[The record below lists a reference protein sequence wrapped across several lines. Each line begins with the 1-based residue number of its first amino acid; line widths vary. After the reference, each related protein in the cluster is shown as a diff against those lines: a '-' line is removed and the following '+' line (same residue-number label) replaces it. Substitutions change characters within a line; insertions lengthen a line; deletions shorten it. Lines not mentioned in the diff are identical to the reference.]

1 MNLFSGRTSTTTRY
15 SRRGGRSRDRR
26 FRRKRQT
33 RCDRPKS
40 RLEVGEALVEVVLG
54 VLVVGVL
61 LELDLGGGDDE
72 RRQAHLALDALRG
85 GVILELA
92 ACGAGNGKRRWLE
105 LRRRT

>member
-1 MNLFSGRTSTTTRY
+1 MHTTAKSHRSPSY
-15 SRRGGRSRDRR
+15 SRLQMG
-26 FRRKRQT
+26 K
-33 RCDRPKS
+33 
-40 RLEVGEALVEVVLG
+40 ALVEVVLG